1 MTPRPQPLVDAD
13 FDVVIIGGGMAGAGV
28 ARDLAM
34 RGLAGALLDRGD
46 FGAATTSRA
55 SKLVHGGLR
64 YLQLFDFA
72 LLPESLTQRE
82 RPPPLAPPPLKPPP
96 VPVA

>member
-13 FDVVIIGGGMAGAGV
+13 FDVVIIGGGIAGAGV

-34 RGLAGALLDRGD
+34 RGLSVALLDRGD
-46 FGAATTSRA
+46 FGAATTSPS

-64 YLQLFDFA
+64 YLEVFDFA
-72 LLPESLTQRE
+72 LAPAAATE
-82 RPPPLAPPPLKPPP
+82 RRRPRRLAPHVLRPLPSRI
-96 VPVA
+96 